1 MFADPKKVGLR
12 RLKRRLKA
20 GASIAIAMAAGAFLA
35 CKGGASDPGAS
46 PSGPD
51 ARTGP
56 DGRGAAGRSSGQSA
70 PAPPSGSV
78 SGGASDGGDGM
89 GATAPAD
96 AETGEAIV
104 VRDAG
109 APADAGAGGAMMV
122 PSGKPAAGVKPRA
135 PHVDKEEHRKGMP
148 VRDNLLE

>member
-20 GASIAIAMAAGAFLA
+20 GASIAIAMAAGVFLA

-56 DGRGAAGRSSGQSA
+56 ERKGAAGGSSGQGA
-70 PAPPSGSV
+70 PAPTSGAV
-78 SGGASDGGDGM
+78 SDGASDAGDDLD
-89 GATAPAD
+89 ATAPAD
-96 AETGEAIV
+96 ADAGQAIL
-104 VRDAG
+104 VRDAD
-109 APADAGAGGAMMV
+109 ASADAGASGAMVV
-122 PSGKPAAGVKPRA
+122 PSAKPSTGVKPRT